1 VSTSL
6 KLGLTLAVTFGIVYV
21 LVSPLPEVNAAY
33 SGKSLHSFFLL
44 ITCALLG
51 LVLLIACPYLRPIRV
66 SASFLDNILSKN
78 CVRLC

>member
-6 KLGLTLAVTFGIVYV
+6 KLGLTLAVSFGILYV
-21 LVSPLPEVNAAY
+21 LISPLPEVDAAY
-33 SGKSLHSFFLL
+33 SGKSFHSFFLF

-51 LVLLIACPYLRPIRV
+51 LVLLIAAPYLRPTRA